1 MKKSR
6 SMTYTSVLAGMLL
19 ALSVL
24 LMACGDSTATAPAA
38 TTAAASATT
47 AAGTTAAATT
57 AAGATTAASAT
68 TAAGVT
74 VTSTTVAG
82 VAATTVASTAATSGE
97 KFKVAFVYVGPI
109 GDGGW
114 TYAHDQARLKLVKAL
129 PNVEATYIESVE
141 ETPSVAEPVITE
153 LAQKGNKIIFTT
165 SFGYMDPTINVAKKF
180 PNVKFEHATGYKTAD
195 NVAVYQVRQYQPR
208 YLAGIVAG
216 KMTKTNIIGYVAAFP
231 IPEVVGGI
239 DAFTLGVRSVNPTA
253 KVKVVWTNTWYD
265 PGLEKTA
272 AQSLLNAGADILA
285 QHQDTPSTLQAAQE
299 VGKYAFGNDSIM
311 ESYAPKAHLASPYWD
326 WSPYY
331 IDRVKAVMAGTWKT
345 GSYFG
350 GFKEGVVDLS
360 PLNSVVPDDV
370 KKLVDEKKAAIKAGT
385 LDVYAGPIKD
395 NTGAEKVAK
404 GATLSDEQI
413 TAIDYLVEGVDGTI
427 PK

>member
-6 SMTYTSVLAGMLL
+6 TIRYFSVLAGMLL
-19 ALSVL
+19 SLTL
-24 LMACGDSTATAPAA
+24 LMACGDNTATPSAA
-38 TTAAASATT
+38 TTAAVGATT
-47 AAGTTAAATT
+47 GATSATT
-57 AAGATTAASAT
+57 AAGATTP
-68 TAAGVT
+68 AGIT
-74 VTSTTVAG
+74 VTATTVAG
-82 VAATTVASTAATSGE
+82 LPATTVSSTAAAGE

-114 TYAHDQARLKLVKAL
+114 TYAHEQARLKLVAAL
-129 PNVEATYIESVE
+129 PNVEATYIENVA
-141 ETPSVAEPVITE
+141 ETPATSVPVITD
-153 LAQKGNKIIFTT
+153 LAQKGNKMIFTT
-165 SFGYMDPTINVAKKF
+165 SFDYMDPTIEVAKKF
-180 PNVKFEHATGYKTAD
+180 PNVKFEHATGYKTAS

-216 KMTKTNIIGYVAAFP
+216 KMTKSNIIGYVAAFP

-239 DAFTLGVRSVNPTA
+239 DAFTLGVRSVNPNA

-299 VGKYAFGNDSIM
+299 AGKYAFGNDSIM

-331 IDRVKAVMAGTWKT
+331 IDRVKAAMNGTWKT

-360 PLNSVVPDDV
+360 PLNSVVPGDV
-370 KKLVDEKKAAIKAGT
+370 KKMVDDKKAALKAGT
-385 LDVYAGPIKD
+385 FDVYAGPIKD
-395 NTGAEKVAK
+395 NTGAVKVAQ
-404 GATLSDEQI
+404 GATLTDDQI
-413 TAIDYLVEGVDGTI
+413 TSIDYLVEGVDGTI

>member
-1 MKKSR
+1 MKKSKTI
-6 SMTYTSVLAGMLL
+6 SYTSLVAGLL
-19 ALSVL
+19 LTLSML
-24 LMACGDSTATAPAA
+24 LMACGDSTATTVTTTTAAAAA
-38 TTAAASATT
+38 TTAAAGTTVATT
-47 AAGTTAAATT
+47 TA
-57 AAGATTAASAT
+57 AAGATTAAAGAT
-68 TAAGVT
+68 
-74 VTSTTVAG
+74 
-82 VAATTVASTAATSGE
+82 TAATSGE
-97 KFKVAFVYVGPI
+97 KFKVAFVYVGPV

-114 TYAHDQARLKLVKAL
+114 TYAHEQARKKLVAAI
-129 PNVEATYIESVE
+129 PNVEATFIESVE
-141 ETPSVAEPVITE
+141 ETPNVAEAVITE
-153 LAQKGNKIIFTT
+153 LAQKGNKVIFTT

-180 PNVKFEHATGYKTAD
+180 PNVYFEHATGYKTST

-331 IDRVKAVMAGTWKT
+331 IERVKAAMAGTWKT

-350 GFKEGVVDLS
+350 GLKEGVVDLS
-360 PLNSVVPDDV
+360 PLNAVVPDDV

-385 LDVYAGPIKD
+385 LNVYAGPIKD
-395 NTGAEKVAK
+395 QSGAVKVAA
-404 GATLSDEQI
+404 GATLTDEQI
-413 TAIDYLVEGVDGTI
+413 TSIDYFIEGVDGTI

>member
-6 SMTYTSVLAGMLL
+6 SISYVSALAGLL
-19 ALSVL
+19 MALSLL
-24 LMACGDSTATAPAA
+24 LMACGDNTATTVPA
-38 TTAAASATT
+38 TTAAAAATT
-47 AAGTTAAATT
+47 VAGTTVA
-57 AAGATTAASAT
+57 AT

-114 TYAHDQARLKLVKAL
+114 TFAHEQARLKLVKAL

-141 ETPSVAEPVITE
+141 ETPSVAEPVINE

-180 PNVKFEHATGYKTAD
+180 PNVYFEHATGYKTAA

-216 KMTKTNIIGYVAAFP
+216 KMTKSNIIGYVAAFP

-239 DAFTLGVRSVNPTA
+239 DAFTLGVRSVNPNA

-272 AQSLLNAGADILA
+272 AKSLLDAGADILA

-299 VGKYAFGNDSIM
+299 AGKYAFGNDSIM

-326 WSPYY
+326 WSLYY
-331 IDRVKAVMAGTWKT
+331 IDRVKAAMAGTWKT

-350 GFKEGVVDLS
+350 GFKEGAVDLS
-360 PLNSVVPDDV
+360 PLNAAVPDDV
-370 KKLVDEKKAAIKAGT
+370 KKLVDDKKAAMKAGT
-385 LDVYAGPIKD
+385 FDVYTGPIKD
-395 NTGAEKVAK
+395 QTGAVKVAQ
-404 GATLSDEQI
+404 GASLSDEQI
-413 TAIDYLVEGVDGTI
+413 VSIDYFVEGVDGTI

>member
-1 MKKSR
+1 MKNSR
-6 SMTYTSVLAGMLL
+6 NQSKFGLVAGVLL

-24 LMACGDSTATAPAA
+24 LMACGDSTATTASTAA
-38 TTAAASATT
+38 AGTTAAAGATT
-47 AAGTTAAATT
+47 AAGTTAATATT
-57 AAGATTAASAT
+57 AAAGATTAAAT
-68 TAAGVT
+68 
-74 VTSTTVAG
+74 
-82 VAATTVASTAATSGE
+82 GE

-114 TYAHDQARLKLVKAL
+114 TFAHEQARKKLVETL
-129 PNVEATYIESVE
+129 PNVEATYIESVDE
-141 ETPSVAEPVITE
+141 NPTTSEAVITE
-153 LAQKGNKIIFTT
+153 LAQKGNKMIFTT

-180 PNVKFEHATGYKTAD
+180 PNVYFEHATGYKTAA
-195 NVAVYQVRQYQPR
+195 NVAVYQVRQYQAR

-216 KMTKTNIIGYVAAFP
+216 KMTKSNIIGYVAAFP
-231 IPEVVGGI
+231 IPEVIGGI
-239 DAFTLGVRSVNPTA
+239 NAFTLGARSVNPAA

-272 AQSLLNAGADILA
+272 AKSLLNAGADILG
-285 QHQDTPSTLQAAQE
+285 QHQDTPSILQAAQE

-331 IDRVKAVMAGTWKT
+331 IERVKAAMNGTWKT
-345 GSYFG
+345 GDYFG
-350 GFKEGVVDLS
+350 GLKEGVVDLS
-360 PLNSVVPDDV
+360 PLNAVVPDDV

-385 LDVYAGPIKD
+385 LDVYAGPYKD
-395 NTGAEKVAK
+395 QSGATKVAA
-404 GATLSDEQI
+404 GATLSDKDI
-413 TAIDYLVEGVDGTI
+413 TSINYFVEGVDGTI

>member
-6 SMTYTSVLAGMLL
+6 TISYTGALAGVLM
-19 ALSVL
+19 ALSML
-24 LMACGDSTATAPAA
+24 LMACGDSTATSVPA
-38 TTAAASATT
+38 TTAATT
-47 AAGTTAAATT
+47 AAGTTVAATT
-57 AAGATTAASAT
+57 AAGATTAAAAT
-68 TAAGVT
+68 TVT
-74 VTSTTVAG
+74 TQTTVAG
-82 VAATTVASTAATSGE
+82 VAATTVSSTAATGE

-114 TYAHDQARLKLVKAL
+114 TFAHEQARLKLVAAL

-141 ETPSVAEPVITE
+141 ETSSVSTPVITE
-153 LAQKGNKIIFTT
+153 LAQKGNKVIFTT
-165 SFGYMDPTINVAKKF
+165 SFNYMDPTIEVAKKF
-180 PNVKFEHATGYKTAD
+180 PNVYFEHATGYKTAA

-216 KMTKTNIIGYVAAFP
+216 KMTRTNIIGYVAAFP

-239 DAFTLGVRSVNPTA
+239 DAFTLGVRSVNPAA

-272 AQSLLNAGADILA
+272 AKSLLDAGADILA

-299 VGKYAFGNDSIM
+299 AGKYAFGNDSIM

-331 IDRVKAVMAGTWKT
+331 IDRVKAAMAGTWKT

-370 KKLVDEKKAAIKAGT
+370 KKLVDDKKAAMKAGT
-385 LDVYAGPIKD
+385 FDVYAGPVKD
-395 NTGAEKVAK
+395 QTGAVKIAA
-404 GATLSDEQI
+404 GATLSDDQI
-413 TAIDYLVEGVDGTI
+413 TSIDYFVEGVDGTI

>member
-1 MKKSR
+1 MKKSKR
-6 SMTYTSVLAGMLL
+6 ISYAGVLSGLLL
-19 ALSVL
+19 ALSIL
-24 LMACGDSTATAPAA
+24 LMACGDSAATIAPAA
-38 TTAAASATT
+38 TTAAAATP
-47 AAGTTAAATT
+47 
-57 AAGATTAASAT
+57 
-68 TAAGVT
+68 AAGVT

-82 VAATTVASTAATSGE
+82 QAATTVASTAASGD

-114 TYAHDQARLKLVKAL
+114 TYAHEQARLKLVAAL
-129 PNVEATYIESVE
+129 PNVEATYLENVE
-141 ETPSVAEPVITE
+141 ENPATAEAVFTE
-153 LAQKGNKIIFTT
+153 LAQKGNKVIFGT
-165 SFGYMDPTINVAKKF
+165 SFGYMDPMVNVAKKF
-180 PNVKFEHATGYKTAD
+180 PDVKFEHATGYKTAD
-195 NVAVYQVRQYQPR
+195 NLAVYQVRQYQPR

-216 KMTKTNIIGYVAAFP
+216 KMTKSNIIGYVAAFP

-239 DAFTLGVRSVNPTA
+239 DAFTLGVRSVNPNA
-253 KVKVVWTNTWYD
+253 RVKVVWTNTWYD

-299 VGKYAFGNDSIM
+299 AGKYAFGNDSIM
-311 ESYAPKAHLASPYWD
+311 ESYGPKAHLASPYWD

-331 IDRVKAVMAGTWKT
+331 IDRVKAAMNGTWKT

-370 KKLVDEKKAAIKAGT
+370 KKMVDDKKAALKAGT
-385 LDVYAGPIKD
+385 FDVYAGPIKD
-395 NTGAEKVAK
+395 NTGAVKVAQD
-404 GATLSDEQI
+404 ATLTDDQI
-413 TAIDYLVEGVDGTI
+413 TAIDYLVEGVDGSI